1 MSDTK
6 IYIYNYEKL
15 YDILNEL
22 SSELKLNFIHIEK
35 GKINKINNENCC
47 IISKEKIKNYN
58 NQILLKNSSIRINKL
73 YELINVQLISRNFS
87 AQSKL
92 KVGDYLL
99 DVNSRLVFDNNNNKL
114 KLTEKEIK
122 IIVFLKN
129 QKRNS
134 TIKELQL
141 NVWGYNNNL
150 ETHTVETHIHRLKKK
165 FKSNF
170 NDSYFITSTKSGYKL
185 N

>member
-1 MSDTK
+1 M
-6 IYIYNYEKL
+6 
-15 YDILNEL
+15 
-22 SSELKLNFIHIEK
+22 
-35 GKINKINNENCC
+35 
-47 IISKEKIKNYN
+47 
-58 NQILLKNSSIRINKL
+58 
-73 YELINVQLISRNFS
+73 QLISKNFS

-92 KVGDYLL
+92 EVGNYLL
-99 DVNSRLVFDNNNNKL
+99 DVNSRIVFDNNNKL

-122 IIVFLKN
+122 IIIFLKN
-129 QKRNS
+129 QKRNT

-165 FKSNF
+165 FKDNF
-170 NDSYFITSTKSGYKL
+170 NDNHFITSTKTGYKL

>member
-1 MSDTK
+1 M
-6 IYIYNYEKL
+6 
-15 YDILNEL
+15 
-22 SSELKLNFIHIEK
+22 HIEK
-35 GKINKINNENCC
+35 GKINKINSENCC
-47 IISKEKIKNYN
+47 IISKEKIKNHT
-58 NQILLKNSSIRINKL
+58 NQVLVKNTPIKVNKL
-73 YELINVQLISRNFS
+73 YELISVQLISKNFS

-92 KVGDYLL
+92 EVGNYLL
-99 DVNSRLVFDNNNNKL
+99 DVNSRIVFDNNNKL

-122 IIVFLKN
+122 IIIFLKN
-129 QKRNS
+129 QKRNT

-165 FKSNF
+165 FKDNF
-170 NDSYFITSTKSGYKL
+170 NDNHFITSTKTGYKL